1 MRVIRRTAQ
10 VLALV
15 GTLMIGVVAAALIV
29 SQTPWFKDWLRRY
42 VMRESKQYLNGQLS
56 IGGLGGNLLFGVDL
70 SDVAIDVSGER
81 VVSVKNLQV
90 DYSVFDFI
98 SRGLVVDD
106 ISINEPR
113 LVLRRSPDGHWNL

>member
-42 VMRESKQYLNGQLS
+42 VMRESKQYLNGQLT
-56 IGGLGGNLLFGVDL
+56 IGRLNE
-70 SDVAIDVSGER
+70 SDIPVTDSLTYILDGMEWRYPSR
-81 VVSVKNLQV
+81 T
-90 DYSVFDFI
+90 FI
-98 SRGLVVDD
+98 VQGKDPLDE
-106 ISINEPR
+106 ISHFRAEE
-113 LVLRRSPDGHWNL
+113 